1 MIRNRPAGLVWI
13 FALGA
18 SILAVAMSVP
28 PLRAL
33 IEQSMTWHMV
43 IQMPMLVLAG
53 WLVMQVKIN
62 SAISRRLDPWNRYG
76 LTGLISA
83 QVIIAYW
90 MLPLAIDQAVVQL
103 ETDLLKLVTLFVCGA
118 MLRHSAE
125 RAPVVLQLFF
135 VGYLVSM
142 MSWLGLYFATTNLRL
157 CNAYSLESQLLTG
170 WGIVILAV
178 TISLVWSLNTIPHTK
193 ALLQKHLAIWRQR
206 PAPP

>member
-1 MIRNRPAGLVWI
+1 MTRNRLSRFSGV
-13 FALGA
+13 FALGT
-18 SILAVAMSVP
+18 SILAIAMSAP

-53 WLVMQVKIN
+53 WLVMHAKIN
-62 SAISRRLDPWNRYG
+62 STLSRWLEPWNRYG
-76 LTGLISA
+76 MTGFIVA

-90 MLPLAIDQAVVQL
+90 MLPLAIDKAVVQL
-103 ETDLLKLVTLFVCGA
+103 DSDLLKLVTLIVCGA

-157 CNAYSLESQLLTG
+157 CNAYSLESQLVTG
-170 WGIVILAV
+170 WGVVTMAV
-178 TISLVWSLNTIPHTK
+178 TLGFVWAFNTIPHSK
-193 ALLQKHLAIWRQR
+193 AKQCYKNI
-206 PAPP
+206 